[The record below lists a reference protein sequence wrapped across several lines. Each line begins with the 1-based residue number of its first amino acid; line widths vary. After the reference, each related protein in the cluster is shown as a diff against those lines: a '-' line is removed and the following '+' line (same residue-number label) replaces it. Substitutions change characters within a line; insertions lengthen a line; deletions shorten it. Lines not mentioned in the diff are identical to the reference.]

1 MNNIEMAV
9 IDQVVAGQFS
19 HQVYAFSAVHGE
31 KGWQLVVAVANESGY
46 NPVEGKIFEEESEA
60 RRWAAELNAHI
71 GRDSDSVTA
80 IIGSTMR
87 GPRVE
92 LVK

>member
-60 RRWAAELNAHI
+60 RRWAAELN
-71 GRDSDSVTA
+71 VTA